1 MSNPMTALTSVV
13 CLKVEDVSSS
23 VEELAFVDE
32 ELTDN
37 RASCNLCMWPLA
49 ASQPDD
55 FARCCAIWQ
64 FVQQLGLGTSR
75 EYVEVRRACWKDLDT
90 DELGG
95 NASWAPA
102 NDSRYVTGYKVYLA
116 NSSQGEGRQE
126 IGFLESATDTGLED
140 LDLDELGGI
149 VSWDESADTAQVQE
163 RVYGVEVE
171 GDQVADCRPECLLV
185 SASSVLCVLLLRNN
199 PREVAGRS
207 AANIR
212 HDLRTT
218 WFSWRRTPA
227 EMTEVQLVRHCRAPG
242 LSLRWRL
249 HDDRQPANRLQPKDH
264 EYSETRVP
272 SALIRFICEGQ

>member
-1 MSNPMTALTSVV
+1 MQLISRKHVSSRSGVQGSDLWLQVVGPGRHGLIDRSKHVSAATTPTHNRAQARLWLPSPVLAFSSDSFRGCVHTVCACRADHARCCGGPATFSVQICSVAARSYFAILSCFDSKSIFGVLSNSKVYIHRPKLCMSNPMTALTSVV

-102 NDSRYVTGYKVYLA
+102 NDSRYVTGYKV
-116 NSSQGEGRQE
+116 
-126 IGFLESATDTGLED
+126 
-140 LDLDELGGI
+140 
-149 VSWDESADTAQVQE
+149 
-163 RVYGVEVE
+163 
-171 GDQVADCRPECLLV
+171 
-185 SASSVLCVLLLRNN
+185 
-199 PREVAGRS
+199 
-207 AANIR
+207 
-212 HDLRTT
+212 
-218 WFSWRRTPA
+218 
-227 EMTEVQLVRHCRAPG
+227 QL
-242 LSLRWRL
+242 
-249 HDDRQPANRLQPKDH
+249 
-264 EYSETRVP
+264 
-272 SALIRFICEGQ
+272 